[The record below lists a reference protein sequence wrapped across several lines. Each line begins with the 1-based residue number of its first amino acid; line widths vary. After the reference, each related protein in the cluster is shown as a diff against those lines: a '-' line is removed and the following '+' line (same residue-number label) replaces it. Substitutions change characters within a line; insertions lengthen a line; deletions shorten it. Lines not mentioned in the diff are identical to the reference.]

1 MYWLLTITFMVNGV
15 ETETPIGLLTS
26 EAACEAA
33 GAGVAYSIIN
43 DNPGATVAWDCE
55 PIKQE
60 AA

>member
-1 MYWLLTITFMVNGV
+1 MFWLLTITIMANGA
-15 ETETPIGLLTS
+15 ETKAPVGVLQSQSL
-26 EAACEAA
+26 CEAA

-43 DNPGATVAWDCE
+43 GTPGATVAWDCE